1 MNLPLE
7 LAAEDHR
14 EWSEAQDA
22 IKLLKD
28 SCTRVIDGAIAELEV
43 ELRERLEAATGS
55 VSGITPETDSK
66 GGVEDNN
73 APTGSNR

>member
-22 IKLLKD
+22 IKLLKN
-28 SCTRVIDGAIAELEV
+28 CCNRVIDGAIAELEV
-43 ELRERLEAATGS
+43 ELRERLEARESEPMGFC
-55 VSGITPETDSK
+55 IESK
-66 GGVEDNN
+66 GKGRLKGY
-73 APTGSNR
+73 APTGSN